1 MTPFSLGLLLGS
13 PLACSAA
20 SVGSSRDALG
30 SAPRRLADTAA
41 FIDSV
46 NAQYEDLHRA
56 FEEQF
61 WGTKMGL
68 SSGAFSTSLLSS
80 TKEKMEE
87 FLRSPKLKVET
98 EAFLVSGEATAEQ
111 EKILRCFARTF
122 SCYQMED
129 AEAVKLLDPS
139 TPAQPSQHFSRV

>member
-1 MTPFSLGLLLGS
+1 MLTNKVIPGCDLPDGLMTPFSLGLLLGS

-61 WGTKMGL
+61 WGTKV
-68 SSGAFSTSLLSS
+68 S
-80 TKEKMEE
+80 
-87 FLRSPKLKVET
+87 
-98 EAFLVSGEATAEQ
+98 AFLMRGHP
-111 EKILRCFARTF
+111 I
-122 SCYQMED
+122 
-129 AEAVKLLDPS
+129 
-139 TPAQPSQHFSRV
+139 PSQPNPLHPTPPTRTPLRAAHAHPTPVGTHTSHKARLLHFCRMSPNES

>member
-61 WGTKMGL
+61 WGTKV
-68 SSGAFSTSLLSS
+68 S
-80 TKEKMEE
+80 
-87 FLRSPKLKVET
+87 
-98 EAFLVSGEATAEQ
+98 AFLMRGHPIATA
-111 EKILRCFARTF
+111 T
-122 SCYQMED
+122 
-129 AEAVKLLDPS
+129 
-139 TPAQPSQHFSRV
+139 PSQPNPTRSIPPHPRVPLYERPTLTPHPSAHTRLTRRACSIFAE

>member
-61 WGTKMGL
+61 WGTKV
-68 SSGAFSTSLLSS
+68 S
-80 TKEKMEE
+80 
-87 FLRSPKLKVET
+87 
-98 EAFLVSGEATAEQ
+98 AFLMRGHPIPTHPRVPLYERPTLTPHPSAHTRLTRRACSIFAE
-111 EKILRCFARTF
+111 
-122 SCYQMED
+122 
-129 AEAVKLLDPS
+129 
-139 TPAQPSQHFSRV
+139 